1 MERVVDS
8 YKEYGGKYSGCTF
21 HEVRSKALIFQGNEL
36 AQVLKALRRG
46 SAKDKKLA
54 RKAFNLLTGFDRC
67 PQCGK
72 LTSSGHVYDGT
83 GNNWCCEKCHLAN
96 RLKIGWSI
104 SKSEALHYF
113 TREEYEN
120 LSLQA
125 PLDKSTKLLSYA
137 DDIYGEYRVDE
148 DYPLT
153 DDIAACI

>member
-8 YKEYGGKYSGCTF
+8 YKEYGGKWSGSTF
-21 HEVRSKALIFQGNEL
+21 HEVRDKALIFQGNEL

-72 LTSSGHVYDGT
+72 LTSAHVYDGAD
-83 GNNWCCEKCHLAN
+83 NSWCCEKCHLAN

-104 SKSEALHYF
+104 SKSEALKYF
-113 TREEYEN
+113 TRKEYEE
-120 LSLQA
+120 LCLMA
-125 PLDKSTKLLSYA
+125 GLKSVKLLNYA
-137 DDIYGEYRVDE
+137 DEFYGEE
-148 DYPLT
+148 IAQ
-153 DDIAACI
+153 DILDCM

>member
-1 MERVVDS
+1 MERVVDT

-72 LTSSGHVYDGT
+72 LTSSGHIYDGT

>member
-1 MERVVDS
+1 MKRYVVD
-8 YKEYGGKYSGCTF
+8 YVEYGGKYSGT
-21 HEVRSKALIFQGNEL
+21 RSSSVVDKALVFENDEL

-83 GNNWCCEKCHLAN
+83 GNSWCCERCHLAN

-113 TREEYEN
+113 TREEYED

-137 DDIYGEYRVDE
+137 DDIYGEYRKDE

-153 DDIAACI
+153 DDILACI

>member
-1 MERVVDS
+1 MERVVDT
-8 YKEYGGKYSGCTF
+8 YKEYGGKWSGSTF
-21 HEVRSKALIFQGNEL
+21 HEVRDKALIFQGNEL

-72 LTSSGHVYDGT
+72 LTSSHVYDGS
-83 GNNWCCEKCHLAN
+83 GNSWCEKCHLAN

-104 SKSEALHYF
+104 SKSEALKYF
-113 TREEYEN
+113 TREQYEE
-120 LSLQA
+120 LAAQA
-125 PLDKSTKLLSYA
+125 PLEKSTQLLNCT
-137 DDIYGEYRVDE
+137 DKFYGEYRADE